1 MTREDLSTPSP
12 REEPEGTGGKPSE
25 TVQVFPFSRLVYLK
39 KSLNNQKLSNILLNN
54 PQVKKEIIMEIRKYF
69 KPIEMDK

>member
-39 KSLNNQKLSNILLNN
+39 KSLNN
-54 PQVKKEIIMEIRKYF
+54 
-69 KPIEMDK
+69 